1 MCLGL
6 AFVVVCCGCISACVA
21 LLGVGVCCAGLFGR
35 LRFGL
40 LVPACC
46 VWLIVMIWCWIVIDL
61 VWVWLV
67 ALGWLLDGCCRCLAS
82 VRFVGLVLIVL
93 NSSFYRFGVA
103 V

>member
-1 MCLGL
+1 M
-6 AFVVVCCGCISACVA
+6 V
-21 LLGVGVCCAGLFGR
+21 
-35 LRFGL
+35 
-40 LVPACC
+40 
-46 VWLIVMIWCWIVIDL
+46 IWCWIVIDL

-82 VRFVGLVLIVL
+82 VRFVGLALIAL